1 MKTLLSW
8 LQEFAPFPDDPD
20 LIGDT
25 FTRLGTPVEDV
36 TYLGDEYDGIV
47 VARVE
52 ALREHPNAD
61 KVQLVDVDAGDGPIQ
76 IVCGAFNMAV
86 GDLVPLATVGTT
98 MPGGMEIARRKLRG
112 ELSNGMLCSSREL
125 GLSDD
130 HSGIRILDV
139 SSEPGTPLA
148 DALGIVRD
156 VLWDLEINPNRPDAM
171 CVAGLA
177 RDAAA
182 ALDLPF
188 TLPDPKVTPTGAPA
202 AEALTIEIADPDLCG
217 RFGAWV
223 LRNVSIGSSPS
234 WMQRRLLALGMR
246 PINALVDISNYV
258 MLELGQPNHPYDL
271 ALVPGRGLVVRR
283 ARPGEQLETLD
294 GVVRTF
300 TGDDLLICDAE
311 QHPVG
316 IAGVMGGASC
326 EISATTT
333 DVLLEM
339 AWFQPWA
346 VSRTSRRLG
355 LRTEASARFEKGCD
369 PEVIPLA
376 AARFCAL
383 AADICGATTAPGAVI
398 VDGDLPA
405 RPPVRTRTARVNAL
419 LGTDLSADQIRA
431 ELEPI
436 GYACTPV
443 PSENGVV
450 GEDQDV
456 TVPSWRYDCEVEI
469 DIVEEVARHW
479 GYDRIE
485 RRGLTKERSGRLTT
499 TQKTRREVRRLLKS
513 QGLAEVMPLP
523 FLAPGDLE
531 RCGLEP
537 VGIELRNPMVAEE
550 SILRTSL
557 RPGLLAAT
565 ALNESRRS
573 TGVSFFEIGHVFLPA
588 PEGQLLPDEREHV
601 AVLLAGREAP
611 AAVEAWL
618 LLADLLRVEQP
629 AVVNEVLPGLH
640 PGRSATATVAG
651 SAVGVVGE
659 IDPDVLDA
667 FGIGAR
673 VAWFELD
680 LGALFAGP
688 RRPEEARPVS
698 RYPSSDIDLAFD
710 APDEVSAIDLERT
723 LAGTDPLVWSV
734 ELFDT
739 FRGDQIGDGRRSL
752 AYRVRL
758 QAADR
763 TLTDEEVAGAR
774 SALVAAAE
782 SRHGVDLRG

>member
-20 LIGDT
+20 LIGET
-25 FTRLGTPVEDV
+25 FTRLGTPVEEV
-36 TYLGDEYDGIV
+36 TYLGDEWDGIV

-98 MPGGMEIARRKLRG
+98 MPGGMEIGRRKLRG

-125 GLSDD
+125 GLSDE
-130 HSGIRILDV
+130 HSGIRVLDL

-148 DALGIVRD
+148 DALGVVRD
-156 VLWDLEINPNRPDAM
+156 VLWDLEVNPNRPDAM
-171 CVAGLA
+171 CIAGLA

-188 TLPDPKVTPTGAPA
+188 TLPDPKVTPTGAA
-202 AEALTIEIADPDLCG
+202 AADAVTVEIADPDLCG

-223 LRNVSIGSSPS
+223 LRNVSIGTSPG

-271 ALVPGRGLVVRR
+271 ALVPGSGLLVRR
-283 ARPGEQLETLD
+283 ARAGEQLETLD

-300 TGDDLLICDAE
+300 TADDLLICDAR
-311 QHPVG
+311 QQPVG

-326 EISATTT
+326 EISPTTT

-383 AADICGATTAPGAVI
+383 AADICGATTAPGAVV
-398 VDGDLPA
+398 VDGELPA

-436 GYACTPV
+436 GFACTPV
-443 PSENGVV
+443 G
-450 GEDQDV
+450 GDQDV
-456 TVPSWRYDCEVEI
+456 TVPPWRYDCEVEI

-485 RRGLTKERSGRLTT
+485 RRALTKERSGRLTA

-573 TGVSFFEIGHVFLPA
+573 TGVSFFEVGHVFLPA
-588 PEGQLLPDEREHV
+588 PDGQLLPDEREHV

-618 LLADLLRVEQP
+618 VLADLLRVEQP
-629 AVVNEVLPGLH
+629 AVTNEVLPGLH

-651 SAVGVVGE
+651 SEVGVVGE
-659 IDPDVLDA
+659 IDPDVLEA
-667 FGIGAR
+667 FGIGER
-673 VAWFELD
+673 VAWLELD
-680 LGALFAGP
+680 LGALLSGP
-688 RRPEEARPVS
+688 RRPDSHRPVS

-710 APDEVSAIDLERT
+710 TPDEVSAIDVERT

-739 FRGDQIGDGRRSL
+739 FRGEQLGEGRRSL

-758 QAADR
+758 QADDR
-763 TLTDEEVAGAR
+763 TLTDEEVAAAR

-782 SRHGVDLRG
+782 AAHGVTLRG

>member
-8 LQEFAPFPDDPD
+8 LQELAPFPDDPD
-20 LIGDT
+20 LLGET
-25 FTRLGTPVEDV
+25 FTRLGTPVEEV
-36 TYLGDEYDGIV
+36 TLLGGEWDGIV

-52 ALREHPNAD
+52 ALREHPDAD
-61 KVQLVDVDAGDGPIQ
+61 KVQLVDVDAGDGPLQ

-98 MPGGMEIARRKLRG
+98 MPGGMEIGRRKLRG
-112 ELSNGMLCSSREL
+112 QLSNGMLCSSREL

-139 SSEPGTPLA
+139 AAEPGTPLA
-148 DALGIVRD
+148 EALGVERD
-156 VLWDLEINPNRPDAM
+156 VLWDLEVNPNRPDAM
-171 CVAGLA
+171 CIAGLA

-188 TLPDPKVTPTGAPA
+188 TLPEPRVTPTGAPA
-202 AEALTIEIADPDLCG
+202 ADAVTIEIADPDLCG

-223 LRNVSIGSSPS
+223 LRNVSVGTSPS

-271 ALVPGRGLVVRR
+271 ALVPGGGLVVRR
-283 ARPGEQLETLD
+283 ARPGERLVTLD
-294 GVVRTF
+294 DVERTF
-300 TGDDLLICDAE
+300 TADDLLICDAE

-383 AADICGATTAPGAVI
+383 AADICGATVAPGAVV
-398 VDGDLPA
+398 VDGDLPV

-419 LGTDLSADQIRA
+419 LGTDLSAEQIRS

-436 GYACTPV
+436 GFACTPV
-443 PSENGVV
+443 PAENGSVDHDVV
-450 GEDQDV
+450 
-456 TVPSWRYDCEVEI
+456 VPPWRYDCEVEI
-469 DIVEEVARHW
+469 DIVEEIARHW
-479 GYDRIE
+479 GYDRIQRRALTTE
-485 RRGLTKERSGRLTT
+485 RTGRLTP
-499 TQKTRREVRRLLKS
+499 TQKTRREVRRLLKA

-537 VGIELRNPMVAEE
+537 VVIELRNPMVAEE

-573 TGVSFFEIGHVFLPA
+573 TGVSFFEIGHVFLPP

-601 AVLLAGREAP
+601 AVLLAGQEAP
-611 AAVEAWL
+611 AAVEVWTV
-618 LLADLLRVEQP
+618 LADLLRAKSP
-629 AVVNEVLPGLH
+629 AVVNEELPGLH
-640 PGRSATATVAG
+640 PGRSARATVAG
-651 SAVGVVGE
+651 QPVGVVGE
-659 IDPDVLDA
+659 IDPGVLEA
-667 FGIGAR
+667 FGISER
-673 VAWFELD
+673 VAWAELD
-680 LGALFAGP
+680 LGALLSGP
-688 RRPEEARPVS
+688 RRAESARQVS

-739 FRGDQIGDGRRSL
+739 FRGEQIGEGRRSL
-752 AYRVRL
+752 AYRIRL
-758 QAADR
+758 QAGDR
-763 TLTDEEVAGAR
+763 TLTDDEVATAR
-774 SALVAAAE
+774 TALVAAAE
-782 SRHGVDLRG
+782 ARHGVTLRG